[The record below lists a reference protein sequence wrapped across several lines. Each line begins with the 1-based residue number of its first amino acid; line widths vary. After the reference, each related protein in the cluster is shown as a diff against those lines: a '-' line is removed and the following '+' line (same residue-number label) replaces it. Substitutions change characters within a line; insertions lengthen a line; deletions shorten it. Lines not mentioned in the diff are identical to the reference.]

1 MVAVDTTAELRTD
14 AAPGVLFAEVDSL
27 DDYPEWLEIVSQVV
41 PAEPDAGDPGPAW
54 LVDLRGQLGPLRRS
68 KRLRMVRSR
77 HDAGER
83 VEFVR
88 RELDGRSHS
97 DWRLT
102 AVVEPAG
109 SGSMLRMSLH
119 YGGNLWVPML
129 EKLLRDEIERS
140 RPRLVDRLVG

>member
-14 AAPGVLFAEVDSL
+14 ASPAALFAEVDCL

-41 PAEPDAGDPGPAW
+41 PTEPDEGDPGPAW
-54 LVDLRGQLGPLRRS
+54 LVELRAQLGPLRRS
-68 KRLRMVRSR
+68 KRLRMVRSL
-77 HDAGER
+77 HTAGER

-97 DWRLT
+97 EWKLT
-102 AVVEPAG
+102 AVVTQAG
-109 SGSMLRMSLH
+109 SGSMLTMSLH

-140 RPRLVDRLVG
+140 RPRLVDRLAG